1 MIKFYFLFLLVFS
14 TLITCF
20 SHKTKSQ
27 KSNFERDTSRYAIIK
42 FQKSDNWLFKNSK
55 PTTINRKEVELI
67 EKILKKAVESYNKE
81 VKKNSFAI
89 RPLAVYRKQFV
100 PVINRKGEKEVW
112 VNCLCDDDDDGWK
125 KGIIM
130 VDDGGNCYFNLK
142 INLTKKTFSQI
153 MINGYA

>member
-1 MIKFYFLFLLVFS
+1 M
-14 TLITCF
+14 
-20 SHKTKSQ
+20 
-27 KSNFERDTSRYAIIK
+27 
-42 FQKSDNWLFKNSK
+42 
-55 PTTINRKEVELI
+55 I

-81 VKKNSFAI
+81 IKNNFFAI

-112 VNCLCDDDDDGWK
+112 VNCLCDDDDDDWK